1 MTTIVTAFISNINNN
16 FKPLE
21 KYFENGEKLI
31 NINIP
36 KIIFIEK
43 KFLNKFKMFENTHT
57 IFIPFEKKE
66 LFLFNYINKLS
77 DIQLPC
83 VIHLKKDT
91 LEYFSVQLNKTEWIK
106 KAIEINPYKTSQF
119 IWIDFGI
126 NHIIKNSEILK
137 EVVLNCQKKIYNKV
151 RIASIWDLDYTVT
164 LESQIK
170 NKPFWFFAGGVFGGN
185 KNKLIEFAN
194 KVKIKIEEIIKKK
207 YIMWEVNVWYLVY
220 KENKDL
226 FDCYKSDHNLSILSN
241 Y

>member
-43 KFLNKFKMFENTHT
+43 KFLNKFKIFENTHT

-83 VIHLKKDT
+83 VRHLKKDT